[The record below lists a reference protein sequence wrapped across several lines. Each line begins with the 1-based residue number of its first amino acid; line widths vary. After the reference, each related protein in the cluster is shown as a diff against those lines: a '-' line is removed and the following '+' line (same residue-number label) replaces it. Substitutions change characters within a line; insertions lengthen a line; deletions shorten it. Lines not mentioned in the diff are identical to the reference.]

1 MKYEIKGGNL
11 PVVICELQAGE
22 TISTEGGAM
31 SWMDANVVMDTKGG
45 GIGKVFGR
53 MFSGESLFKNEYT
66 AVGRSGQIAFASAFP
81 GSIRAVQI
89 EPGKDVIVQKTG
101 YLASEM
107 GVDMSVFFQKKVG
120 AGFFGGEGFI
130 MQRLSGK
137 GIAFIEI
144 DGEAIEYDLAPGQSM
159 VIDTGHLAMM
169 DSTCSMD
176 IQTVKG
182 AKNIFLGGEGL
193 FHTRVTGPGK
203 VYIQSMPLSNTAQ
216 ALSPYLN
223 INNNSDNNGGIN
235 IRLGN

>member
-11 PVVICELQAGE
+11 PVVICELEAGE

-193 FHTRVTGPGK
+193 FHTVVTGPGK
-203 VYIQSMPLSNTAQ
+203 VVLQTMPAYAVAKAVMPYIPTSSNE
-216 ALSPYLN
+216 
-223 INNNSDNNGGIN
+223 
-235 IRLGN
+235 